1 MTHHEEEH
9 EDVHEG
15 SFGTGQEETEHHPEA
30 GASGDFAEGQEHAE
44 EHEHEGTFAA
54 GQEETERHPE
64 GREHGDFA
72 EGQEKD

>member
-30 GASGDFAEGQEHAE
+30 SPHGEFGEGQEHREHVHEGTFAEGQEEE
-44 EHEHEGTFAA
+44 EH
-54 GQEETERHPE
+54 HPE
-64 GREHGDFA
+64 GGRHGDFA

>member
-15 SFGTGQEETEHHPEA
+15 SFATGQEETEHHPETSPP
-30 GASGDFAEGQEHAE
+30 GEFAEGQEHR
-44 EHEHEGTFAA
+44 EHVHEGTFAE
-54 GQEETERHPE
+54 GQEDEEHHPE
-64 GREHGDFA
+64 GGRHGDFA